1 MQQIKFKIR
10 TLLSEDKDFIKNTF
24 DISEN
29 LSIEKKL
36 KVYYICRK
44 LIEIELFFSTNIDS
58 LQSEK
63 LFFVIL

>member
-36 KVYYICRK
+36 KVHYICRK

-58 LQSEK
+58 SQSEK